1 MINLMPPKQKQ
12 DIKFGSYNVNII
24 QYSILVIAIGLA
36 LASVITFGIQIVRSD
51 ENTLN
56 KSIAQKELQL
66 TEYEDDNVRAVA
78 LTKKIDT
85 ISSLLKD
92 EVKFSELIQEI
103 GGLLPNG
110 ARLTGLQLTSDL
122 SEPLVLVAVVDSK
135 TVATQLQ
142 QNLANSDLFI
152 GADIQS
158 LNPANTDEASGRILD
173 YSVKIVV
180 AFPQAE
186 EGGTK

>member
-1 MINLMPPKQKQ
+1 MVNLMPPDHKKA
-12 DIKFGSYNVNII
+12 IKFGSYNDNIN
-24 QYSILVIAIGLA
+24 QYKILVVEIGVA
-36 LASVITFGIQIVRSD
+36 LAAIISFGVQIVRND
-51 ENTLN
+51 ESTLN
-56 KSIAQKELQL
+56 KSISQKELQL
-66 TEYEDDNVRAVA
+66 TEYENDNIRATA
-78 LTKKIDT
+78 LTAKIDT

-122 SEPLVLVAVVDSK
+122 SQPLVLVAVVNTK
-135 TVATQLQ
+135 TTATQLQ

-158 LNPANTDEASGRILD
+158 LNPANVDDQSGRVID
-173 YSVKIVV
+173 YTVNIVV

-186 EGGTK
+186 EGGAK